1 VPGTDVR
8 PGLTDLTRQG
18 DLHRG
23 GQMPVVIKKFFAWGS
38 LAFLIFFIAFRP
50 DGAAQMFKTI
60 GGVLMAIAQGIGD
73 FLTSL
78 MT

>member
-1 VPGTDVR
+1 
-8 PGLTDLTRQG
+8 
-18 DLHRG
+18 
-23 GQMPVVIKKFFAWGS
+23 MPVVIKKFFAWGS